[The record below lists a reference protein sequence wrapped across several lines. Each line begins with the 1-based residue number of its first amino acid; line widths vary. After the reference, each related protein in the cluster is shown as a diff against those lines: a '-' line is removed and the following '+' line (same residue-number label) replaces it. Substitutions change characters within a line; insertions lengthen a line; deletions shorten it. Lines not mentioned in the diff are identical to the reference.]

1 MASGPRKPSHTS
13 LRPSI
18 STPYPRYN
26 PWMILQLNP
35 TIRVLTPLGEAIA
48 FFIQEQGQEIYFG
61 VFQLAT
67 GENWWFENDK
77 VRLMP
82 CLSEGLH
89 STSSITP
96 MSGLE
101 KHRKR
106 HERT

>member
-1 MASGPRKPSHTS
+1 
-13 LRPSI
+13 
-18 STPYPRYN
+18 
-26 PWMILQLNP
+26 MITQLNP

-61 VFQLAT
+61 VFQLAS

-89 STSSITP
+89 STSPITP

-101 KHRKR
+101 KHVKR
-106 HERT
+106 HERAQVPADNRGPD